1 MCLMC
6 KSVLDLTN
14 SALRMY
20 FGGSHIHVT
29 AVTIFKIRCYFTPKL
44 LWILMLLISVTF
56 HVQLVVKCI
65 FQWLLIW
72 KFTSSNHQAKILIT
86 ALKSASVD
94 KVLFSTP
101 SSRSLVLHLFCFASL
116 TLLQCNVHV
125 RNIYHLHITYW
136 VLLKFCKFLASL
148 SRLDIINLLLS
159 MKHS

>member
-65 FQWLLIW
+65 FQWQPCLLKFFPTIHILIW

-125 RNIYHLHITYW
+125 GNICHLHITF
-136 VLLKFCKFLASL
+136 VFMPL
-148 SRLDIINLLLS
+148 SPA
-159 MKHS
+159 